1 MSCCRFFSCGF
12 TLEVQRTAGRV
23 RQDVTAS
30 KPPDRQV
37 KVALMNYAHLT
48 QDERYQIA
56 VPCSTC
62 HAQADITRLLDRHR
76 ATISRELSRN
86 SGLRGYRP
94 KQAEALC

>member
-1 MSCCRFFSCGF
+1 
-12 TLEVQRTAGRV
+12 
-23 RQDVTAS
+23 
-30 KPPDRQV
+30 
-37 KVALMNYAHLT
+37 MNYAHLT

-62 HAQADITRLLDRHR
+62 HAQADITKLLDRHR

-94 KQAEALC
+94 KQAEALCKQRGLACQNGPRIAQSTWDVVDNKLGLT